1 MFPKVVSA
9 IYIVLKYIY
18 ICKNNNIKFFH
29 KLIKKNILV
38 YFIKLNRF
46 SLYISN
52 KQKRFSMYQA
62 IQQIIEGILNFCIS
76 NYFLKLKKLFSQKA
90 LPRKQR
96 LFELFRKIFI

>member
-1 MFPKVVSA
+1 
-9 IYIVLKYIY
+9 VLKYIF
-18 ICKNNNIKFFH
+18 KNNNIKFLH

-52 KQKRFSMYQA
+52 KQKRFSMYQT

-76 NYFLKLKKLFSQKA
+76 NYFLKLKKLYFFTKSFA
-90 LPRKQR
+90 
-96 LFELFRKIFI
+96 